1 MTVYKDVYWLVEN
14 YIFKRHSQPEMA
26 QMADTSART
35 ISYWLDKHDIKPRW
49 KDVEWLKRQYV
60 NKKQDKNTIARRCRC
75 SPSTIDHALQK
86 TDISIRGRSEYML
99 SNTSISMI
107 VDVDGYERFKS
118 SVRGDEKSVA
128 VHQLVIIAEGAD
140 PEKVFSGG
148 QYHVH
153 HKSGHTRD
161 NRPENLELLEREE
174 HIEKH
179 L

>member
-1 MTVYKDVYWLVEN
+1 MTVYKDAYWLAEN

-26 QMADTSART
+26 QMVGTSART

-49 KDVEWLKRQYV
+49 KNVEWLKRQYV
-60 NKKQDKNTIARRCRC
+60 DKCQDKNTIARRCRC
-75 SPSTIDHALQK
+75 STSAIDHALQK

-99 SNTSISMI
+99 SDTSMNMI
-107 VDVDGYERFKS
+107 VDVDGYERFRS

-153 HKSGHTRD
+153 HKNGHTRD
-161 NRPENLELLEREE
+161 NRPENLELLPREE
-174 HIEKH
+174 HITKH